1 MLTAQGIASSTLFC
15 ILKTIPRTL
24 RSERGAKTLCSTVCL
39 VHIAYSKHHSQT
51 LTIIHMNHAFLHT
64 THTTFTPETQTS
76 QQTHRQPG
84 TDTDKQMGRELPE
97 KNTPTEELSDRQTN
111 RRTAWLGAL
120 YRESDTEPNK
130 RTGYRQTDNLRGR
143 LNTFWQRG

>member
-76 QQTHRQPG
+76 QQTHRQLG
-84 TDTDKQMGRELPE
+84 TDTDKQMGRGLPE
-97 KNTPTEELSDRQTN
+97 KHPNRRTFRQTN
-111 RRTAWLGAL
+111 KQKNSMARSIGQ
-120 YRESDTEPNK
+120 RERHRAEQKD
-130 RTGYRQTDNLRGR
+130 RIQTDR
-143 LNTFWQRG
+143 QS